1 MCMLRELEI
10 NWGELRAELLGL
22 AHQAI
27 GVYGTFKV
35 TQHATSTAVYTEGPP

>member
-1 MCMLRELEI
+1 MLRELEI
-10 NWGELRAELLGL
+10 NWGRARAELLGL
-22 AHQAI
+22 ANQAI